1 MGNGAFVNNLNA
13 ITEQEIFEAARK
25 NFEAVYKDNAQRFS
39 KEECR
44 WIREHIE
51 PKEIYEE
58 TIDKEGN
65 TSPRISFQFTEDPA
79 KHLSLSVTRDR
90 LWEALCGKKDPDEDS
105 YGIQEIW
112 TMKREFRK
120 EGTDMARNKVVTLR
134 MTEEEKDRLE
144 ALAGRFGQSL
154 TSMVTMLINKAY
166 YDEFEQSIDLAE
178 GINELDDM
186 DVIVE
191 NGVVIRG
198 VRRGVTVHP
207 FEQNGNEY
215 VRRYDLSVSEYRK
228 LLKRGLIKWA

>member
-1 MGNGAFVNNLNA
+1 
-13 ITEQEIFEAARK
+13 
-25 NFEAVYKDNAQRFS
+25 
-39 KEECR
+39 
-44 WIREHIE
+44 
-51 PKEIYEE
+51 
-58 TIDKEGN
+58 
-65 TSPRISFQFTEDPA
+65 
-79 KHLSLSVTRDR
+79 
-90 LWEALCGKKDPDEDS
+90 
-105 YGIQEIW
+105 
-112 TMKREFRK
+112 MKREFRK